1 MYRPLLLTGFLI
13 APLLTAFSGCG
24 GSPEVVQT
32 APPPPVSVAAS
43 DSGSQASAMTPPS
56 EEVSSD
62 PSNGDGAMMSMN
74 SGGQSGM
81 GDMNQGSGGPPG
93 MAGMAS
99 SGNPD
104 MGQINMNSGSGSG
117 GPPGM
122 AMGGSSDYSMG
133 DSGGMPNMNMGGMGG
148 ASNMGMGGMGMGGM
162 GMGMDG
168 MGGMMGAGQFAPPE
182 DPAPDEDADYLTKG
196 RYAFSIGKE
205 KEALEYARA
214 FAIASPEGA
223 DVLQK
228 SRWFSAGLRPVT
240 TARFAMGV
248 VLEAPA
254 TMTDFKPIGSR
265 QLQGAGGG
273 GGGGGG
279 GRDGMMMGGSGNA
292 TQNKNTKAKEHAL
305 YDLTGNF
312 GEAIVAGFQERWA
325 AGNFGTVYNDV
336 EKFVPK
342 PPVGNNGMGMGGM
355 GGMGMSG
362 MRGGPPGGMD
372 GMGMAGSSEMGMG
385 GMGMSG
391 EGQSGP
397 RERIMPGSIVVP
409 GMIYLGTSEKQA
421 DLMKKAEDRGVDL
434 VFLFDVKVS
443 PPNRLNGIVQNEAK
457 VRVVSLKGDPLA
469 RSSELLNTEVERAL
483 MRASG
488 EDEVAKATE
497 KFLAQFDSKV
507 KLSDLPALKPEHAKA
522 RVVQVLSNT
531 KLGKLEKL
539 YEVALYHSMN
549 LITDDEKLTAC
560 LIVME
565 GSEGESLANGR
576 PEDKQAVLDTLL
588 PNYK

>member
-32 APPPPVSVAAS
+32 APPPPVSAAAS
-43 DSGSQASAMTPPS
+43 GSGSGSQASAMTPPS

-62 PSNGDGAMMSMN
+62 PSNGGGAMMGDNAGGPPIFDMN
-74 SGGQSGM
+74 QGSGSGGPPGMAGMSSSGNPEM
-81 GDMNQGSGGPPG
+81 PQFNMNQGQGSGGPPG
-93 MAGMAS
+93 MAGMAMS
-99 SGNPD
+99 
-104 MGQINMNSGSGSG
+104 
-117 GPPGM
+117 
-122 AMGGSSDYSMG
+122 GSSDYSMG
-133 DSGGMPNMNMGGMGG
+133 GAGGMANMNMGAMGG
-148 ASNMGMGGMGMGGM
+148 GANMGMGGM

-168 MGGMMGAGQFAPPE
+168 MGGMMGAGGQLAPLE

-228 SRWFSAGLRPVT
+228 SKWFSAGLRPVT
-240 TARFAMGV
+240 TTRFAVGV

-254 TMTDFKPIGSR
+254 SMTDFKPIGSK
-265 QLQGAGGG
+265 QLQSAGGG
-273 GGGGGG
+273 GGS
-279 GRDGMMMGGSGNA
+279 GRESMMMGGPGSA
-292 TQNKNTKAKEHAL
+292 AQNKNAKIKEHAL
-305 YDLTGNF
+305 YDLTGSF
-312 GEAIVAGFQERWA
+312 GEAVVAGFQERWA

-342 PPVGNNGMGMGGM
+342 APVGNNGMGMGGM
-355 GGMGMSG
+355 GMGA
-362 MRGGPPGGMD
+362 MRGGPPGGM
-372 GMGMAGSSEMGMG
+372 GAEGMAGMGGMGMG

-391 EGQSGP
+391 DGQTAS
-397 RERIMPGSIVVP
+397 RERIMPGSVVVP
-409 GMIYLGTSEKQA
+409 GMVYLGTSEKQA

-469 RSSELLNTEVERAL
+469 RSNELLNTEVERAL

-488 EDEVAKATE
+488 DDEVAKATD
-497 KFLAQFDSKV
+497 KFMAQFDSKV
-507 KLSDLPALKPEHAKA
+507 KLSDMPALKPEHAKA
-522 RVVQVLSNT
+522 RLVQVLSNT
-531 KLGKLEKL
+531 KLSKLEKL
-539 YEVALYHSMN
+539 FEAALYHSMN